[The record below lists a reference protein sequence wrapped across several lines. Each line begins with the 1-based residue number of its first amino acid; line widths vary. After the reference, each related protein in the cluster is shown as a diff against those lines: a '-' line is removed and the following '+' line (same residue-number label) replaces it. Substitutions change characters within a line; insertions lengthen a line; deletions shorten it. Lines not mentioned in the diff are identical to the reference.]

1 MTEQVE
7 GLHIRLNTGGADFQN
22 PYIEIVSETRV
33 VAMIP
38 TTLVFDGSYK
48 VTCEVESWKLAR
60 KLAAAPDM
68 YDEMN
73 RASLQPARAQELM
86 RQNGLKIDDLDDPM
100 QKLAFT
106 FYSMLVE
113 AAHRAETIIE
123 SVQGEQP

>member
-1 MTEQVE
+1 MAVITAGDWGDEPDFPYGTVPE
-7 GLHIRLNTGGADFQN
+7 DEARANARL
-22 PYIEIVSETRV
+22 I
-33 VAMIP
+33 
-38 TTLVFDGSYK
+38 
-48 VTCEVESWKLAR
+48 
-60 KLAAAPDM
+60 AAAPEM

-73 RASLQPARAQELM
+73 RAFLQPARAQELM
-86 RQNGLKIDDLDDPM
+86 RQNDLKIDDLDDPM